1 MSDVITIKKQKVPF
15 EFRKEGMLR
24 KLVKFKSG
32 VRDVA
37 IYEVIKENWSFG
49 TGHRGYEVMVIDDE
63 ASLNHIAKM
72 YDLED
77 GDIEC
82 IVRATKGDEYV
93 QIIYCAKAKAAKAI
107 YKELKKE
114 MKEYKDEIKDLEGD
128 EKKEAKE
135 ALKDMKYGKSGKVV
149 YSGSKKGVKAA

>member
-1 MSDVITIKKQKVPF
+1 MKKLLRSLLAV
-15 EFRKEGMLR
+15 MLIAMMAVSFTSCGVAKNPDKAEK
-24 KLVKFKSG
+24 KLDK
-32 VRDVA
+32 A
-37 IYEVIKENWSFG
+37 
-49 TGHRGYEVMVIDDE
+49 GYEVMVIDDE
-63 ASLNHIAKM
+63 ASLNYFAKM

-82 IVRATKGDEYV
+82 IVRATKGDDEYV
-93 QIIYCAKAKAAKAI
+93 QIIYCANAKAAKAI
-107 YKELKKE
+107 YKEIKKE
-114 MKEYKDEIKDLEGD
+114 MKEYKEEIKDLEGD